1 MTPDEIKKWH
11 NAREATF
18 AVSLPPRTVA
28 EITVA
33 LEPLELKRAL
43 AALETYRHEKP
54 YRGFYWLR
62 FMVHYNKQR
71 TAETD
76 TPSLRLR
83 GAALPEPN
91 DGPDIDYAGDQ
102 RREIEMFEALGAEF
116 VALCETLFGDWGI
129 RDTDARAWRILCIDH
144 HAGRDVTPYRRHLRP
159 NHAEDMRVARIH
171 FIHQQRDIVIAQENE
186 QLRMELKDVYA
197 ALEAC
202 KKGVE
207 IDVFA

>member
-1 MTPDEIKKWH
+1 MTPDEIRKWH

-33 LEPLELKRAL
+33 LEPLDLKRGL
-43 AALETYRHEKP
+43 AALESYRLEKP

-62 FMVHYNKQR
+62 YMVHYNKIR

-76 TPSLRLR
+76 TTSLRLR
-83 GAALPEPN
+83 GAAQPEPN
-91 DGPDIDYAGDQ
+91 DQPDIDHAEDK

-116 VALCETLFGDWGI
+116 VSVCETLFGDWGVKD
-129 RDTDARAWRILCIDH
+129 RDTRGWRILCIDH
-144 HAGRDVTPYRRHLRP
+144 AAGRDVTPYRRHVRE
-159 NHAEDMRVARIH
+159 NQAEDDRIARIH
-171 FIHQQRDIVIAQENE
+171 AIHKQRDIIIAQENSM
-186 QLRMELKDVYA
+186 LRIKLRDVYA

-202 KKGVE
+202 KQGVI
-207 IDVFA
+207 IDVCA